1 MKSRAAV
8 FTGVGDPLTVHEV
21 DIADPTAGEVLVRT
35 AACGV
40 CHSDLH
46 FMQGSLAGPVPTVP
60 GHEPAGVVESVGR
73 GVISVEP
80 GDHVIA
86 CTSIF
91 CGQCQQCLLGR
102 PHLCTDRRA
111 SRRAKGDPP
120 RISWEGRELKQFADL
135 SGFSEYMLVHERA
148 VVKVDDDVPL
158 DRAALVGCGVTT
170 GVGAAL
176 NTARVRPG
184 SSVAVFG
191 AGGVGSAVIQG
202 ARIAG
207 ARQIIA
213 VDIVPSKLE
222 AAEHFGATD
231 TILSG
236 DAAPDTDPVRAI
248 KKLSSGGVDYAF
260 DAVGTTELAANCL
273 YALAPRGTAV
283 IVGAI
288 PQGHKL
294 ELDPGHFYVEK
305 TLTGSLMGSNRFRID
320 ALEYIDLYRQ
330 GKLDLDTMVSERV
343 ALDHINEAFAAMAAG
358 EVTRS
363 VVVFD

>member
-8 FTGVGDPLTVHEV
+8 FVEVGAPLSIEEVDVSDPLS
-21 DIADPTAGEVLVRT
+21 GEILVRT

-46 FMQGSLAGPVPTVP
+46 FMQGSLVGPVPTIP
-60 GHEPAGVVESVGR
+60 GHEPAGIVESVGP
-73 GVISVEP
+73 GVKSVEP

-91 CGQCQQCLLGR
+91 CGQCVQCLQGR

-111 SRRAKGDPP
+111 SRRSKGDPP
-120 RISWEGRELKQFADL
+120 RLAWKGQELKQFADL

-148 VVKVDDDVPL
+148 VVKVDDDVGL
-158 DRAALVGCGVTT
+158 DRAALIGCGVTT

-176 NTARVRPG
+176 NTAQVRPG

-191 AGGVGSAVIQG
+191 AGGVGCSIIQG

-207 ARQIIA
+207 ARQIRTI
-213 VDIVPSKLE
+213 DIRPSKLE
-222 AAEHFGATD
+222 TAEHFGATD
-231 TILSG
+231 TILTG
-236 DAAPDTDPVRAI
+236 NDAPDTDPVRVI
-248 KKLSSGGVDYAF
+248 KKLSRGGVDYAF
-260 DAVGTTELAANCL
+260 DAVGNAGLAANCL
-273 YALAPRGTAV
+273 YSLSPRGKAV

-288 PQGHKL
+288 PQGRKL

-305 TLTGSLMGSNRFRID
+305 ALTGSLMGSNRFKID
-320 ALEYIDLYRQ
+320 ALEYVDLYRQ
-330 GKLDLDTMVSERV
+330 GKLDLDSMVSER
-343 ALDHINEAFAAMAAG
+343 LPLEDINDAFAAMEAG

-363 VVVFD
+363 VITFD

>member
-8 FTGVGDPLTVHEV
+8 FTGVGDPLTVREV
-21 DIADPTAGEVLVRT
+21 DIAEPLVGEVLVKT

-46 FMQGSLAGPVPTVP
+46 FMQGSLAGPIPTVP
-60 GHEPAGVVESVGR
+60 GHEPAGVVVSVGP
-73 GVISVEP
+73 GVFSVEP

-91 CGQCQQCLLGR
+91 CGQCGQCLQGR

-120 RISWEGRELKQFADL
+120 RISLDGEELKQFADL

-148 VVKVDDDVPL
+148 VVKVPADIPL
-158 DRAALVGCGVTT
+158 DRAALIGCGVTT

-176 NTARVRPG
+176 NTARIRPG
-184 SSVAVFG
+184 ASVAVFG
-191 AGGVGSAVIQG
+191 AGGVGSSVIQG

-213 VDIVPSKLE
+213 VDIVASKLD
-222 AAEHFGATD
+222 AARHFGATE
-231 TILSG
+231 TILTG
-236 DAAPDTDPVRAI
+236 DEAPEVDPVRAI
-248 KKLSSGGVDYAF
+248 KKLSNGGVDYAF
-260 DAVGTTELAANCL
+260 DAVGTAELAASCL
-273 YALAPRGTAV
+273 YSLAPRGLAV

-288 PQGHKL
+288 PPGNKL
-294 ELDPGHFYVEK
+294 ELEPGHFYVEK
-305 TLTGSLMGSNRFRID
+305 TLTGSMMGSNRFKID
-320 ALEYIDLYRQ
+320 ALEYVDLYRQ
-330 GKLDLDTMVSERV
+330 GRLDLDAMVSERM
-343 ALDHINEAFAAMAAG
+343 ALDDINHAFEAMQAG
-358 EVTRS
+358 TVTRS
-363 VVVFD
+363 VIIFD